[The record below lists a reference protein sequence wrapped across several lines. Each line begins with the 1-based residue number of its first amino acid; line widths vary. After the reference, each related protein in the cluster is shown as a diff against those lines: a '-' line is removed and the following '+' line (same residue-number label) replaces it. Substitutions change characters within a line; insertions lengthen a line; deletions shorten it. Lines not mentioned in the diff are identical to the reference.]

1 MCQHVLIVID
11 FIIVFCW
18 PQSQW
23 GRTFIIIWD
32 EWMKVVQ
39 KLIFKLIEK
48 GIKNTTVWFKT
59 NLLTERWHQNA
70 LWWRIA
76 KTHAAVYRLNNN
88 AASMQFY
95 SQLLNTTVTSVT
107 FKHCHL
113 IARAGES
120 LLVTFDL
127 LRQRFSSLYLSTI
140 FYSSWPKDMKPTT
153 QWTHCCKCLSLNSK
167 IKKNHI

>member
-48 GIKNTTVWFKT
+48 GIKNTTVWFKP

-76 KTHAAVYRLNNN
+76 KTHVAVYRLNNN
-88 AASMQFY
+88 AAWMQFY

-113 IARAGES
+113 IARVS
-120 LLVTFDL
+120 RWVIISHLWPFKTTIFLLVSFNHFLFL
-127 LRQRFSSLYLSTI
+127 LTKGHEANNPMDTLLQMFV
-140 FYSSWPKDMKPTT
+140 
-153 QWTHCCKCLSLNSK
+153 SK
-167 IKKNHI
+167 